1 MSERDRSHE
10 ILIIILWSPIGS
22 FVIIF
27 IFYGGVHNDR
37 GRVIAFLQ
45 GGCVNDGFKGRTGLS
60 SRMEGPVKLA
70 FGEIPTSHNGFYIT
84 RFGIETEQSSLH
96 ERLLVE
102 RKDWRLVLFVGR
114 FFHPHMNHISWIEKV
129 PRVLY
134 LLWFISRGGFD
145 LKGPR
150 RF

>member
-1 MSERDRSHE
+1 MSKRDRSHE

-22 FVIIF
+22 LVIIF

-45 GGCVNDGFKGRTGLS
+45 GGCVNDGFEGGTGLS
-60 SRMEGPVKLA
+60 SGMEGPVKLA
-70 FGEIPTSHNGFYIT
+70 FAEIPTSHNGFYIT
-84 RFGIETEQSSLH
+84 RFGIETEQGSLD
-96 ERLLVE
+96 ERFLVK
-102 RKDWRLVLFVGR
+102 RKDRRLVLFGR
-114 FFHPHMNHISWIEKV
+114 KFFHPHMNHISWIEKV

-134 LLWFISRGGFD
+134 LLWLVGRSGFD